1 MKSQRNNRQKASAWI
16 PPMEKWRKGLYFHY
30 TVKIQQP
37 HPMMEPKKRMG
48 KGNVLEK
55 WGAPLRFPSL
65 SLSLSLFLSL
75 KTCRCGSPSLFPPKP
90 FDRTQPSFRVFTG
103 RSLATILS
111 PPKSLLSRTL
121 AERGTGGSLGRV
133 RGGAQHGKRKPAE
146 PRPYKQGTAATR
158 DSIRKKVLG
167 G

>member
-1 MKSQRNNRQKASAWI
+1 MDSTNGKWI
-16 PPMEKWRKGLYFHY
+16 KGLYFQNI
-30 TVKIQQP
+30 VNIQRP
-37 HPMMEPKKRMG
+37 YPMTEPKKRMG
-48 KGNVLEK
+48 MGNVLEK

-65 SLSLSLFLSL
+65 SLSLSL
-75 KTCRCGSPSLFPPKP
+75 KTCWCGSPPLFSPKP
-90 FDRTQPSFRVFTG
+90 FDRTQPLFRVFTG
-103 RSLATILS
+103 RSLAKILS

-121 AERGTGGSLGRV
+121 AERGTGGSLGRI
-133 RGGAQHGKRKPAE
+133 RGGAQQRKRKPAE

>member
-1 MKSQRNNRQKASAWI
+1 MDFTNG
-16 PPMEKWRKGLYFHY
+16 KWRKYLYFQHI
-30 TVKIQQP
+30 VKMQRP
-37 HPMMEPKKRMG
+37 HPMTEPKKRVG

-65 SLSLSLFLSL
+65 SLSL

-90 FDRTQPSFRVFTG
+90 FDRTQPLFRVFTG
-103 RSLATILS
+103 RSLAKILS
-111 PPKSLLSRTL
+111 PPKSLLSRIL
-121 AERGTGGSLGRV
+121 AERGTGGSLGRI
-133 RGGAQHGKRKPAE
+133 RGGAQQRKRKPAE
-146 PRPYKQGTAATR
+146 PRPYEQGTAATR